1 MVRQGAQEQGGGRG
15 ERLRQRARLL
25 RRRIEGVALTLA
37 ARVDERTQG
46 LQARWRA
53 GTAVVTSAAWL
64 LGLSAVVAL
73 LVGWR
78 TGWVELVAAAV
89 FLALLL
95 LIGLPFVLGAHRL
108 ESALDLSRDRV
119 VVGERA
125 HGALVLTNASGRRI
139 LPSVVDLP
147 VGNGRA
153 SFELPSLAAGA
164 QHEELF
170 AIPTARRAVLDVGPV
185 TSVRADPLS
194 LLRREQALTVEE
206 TLYVHPRTVRV
217 EGSAAG
223 LIRDLEGNT
232 VRKLT
237 ESDVAFHALR
247 NYVPGD
253 DRRHIHWKTSARSGR
268 LMVRQF
274 EETRRSHLLVVLSS
288 RVDDYATDAEF
299 ELAISVVG
307 SLGVQVLAD
316 GQTLSALTSD
326 STLRARTSRQLLDQL
341 AGVDYARSPD
351 RLSQV
356 SRGLSAEHSAASVA
370 VLLGGSLTDVAEFR
384 RARRYLSQDI
394 RVLAIRCTSDGD
406 ALVKTMGDLT
416 LVTISDLEELSSL
429 LRRASL

>member
-1 MVRQGAQEQGGGRG
+1 MTRQQEQSGRR
-15 ERLRQRARLL
+15 ERLQQSARLV
-25 RRRIEGVALTLA
+25 RRRVEAVVLALAGRLDA
-37 ARVDERTQG
+37 RTQG

-53 GTAVVTSAAWL
+53 GTAVVTSAAWVVVVA
-64 LGLSAVVAL
+64 AVVAL
-73 LVGWR
+73 VAGWR
-78 TGWVELVAAAV
+78 TGWVELTAGAL
-89 FLALLL
+89 FLVLLL
-95 LIGLPFVLGAHRL
+95 LVGLPFVLGAHRL

-147 VGNGRA
+147 VGHGRA
-153 SFELPSLAAGA
+153 SFELPSLGAGA

-170 AIPTARRAVLDVGPV
+170 AIPTARRAVLSVGPV

-274 EETRRSHLLVVLSS
+274 EETRRSHLLVLLSS
-288 RVDDYATDAEF
+288 RVDDYAADSEF
-299 ELAISVVG
+299 ELAISITG

-326 STLRARTSRQLLDQL
+326 ATLRARTSRQLLDQL
-341 AGVDYARSPD
+341 AGVDYARSPE

-356 SRGLSAEHSAASVA
+356 SRGLSREHAAASVA

-384 RARRYLSQDI
+384 RARRYLSPDI
-394 RVLAIRCTSDGD
+394 RVLAIRCTSEGD
-406 ALVKTMGDLT
+406 PVVKTMGDLT
-416 LVTISDLEELSSL
+416 LVTIGDLEELSSL
-429 LRRASL
+429 LRRAAL